1 LCLIFKPGGIQDKYD
16 GGYLPIVVRDATTG
30 SENTDMIEDLRITNA
45 FIDQIEMLWGYSETS
60 AKFLDSLESGGNL
73 MFACQYL
80 RLNKPME

>member
-1 LCLIFKPGGIQDKYD
+1 
-16 GGYLPIVVRDATTG
+16 
-30 SENTDMIEDLRITNA
+30 MIEDLRITNA